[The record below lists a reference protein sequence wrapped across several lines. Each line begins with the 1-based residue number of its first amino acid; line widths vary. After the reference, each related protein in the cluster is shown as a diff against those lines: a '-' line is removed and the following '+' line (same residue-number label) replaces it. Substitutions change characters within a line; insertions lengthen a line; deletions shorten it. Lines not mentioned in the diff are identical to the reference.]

1 MQGKWIKPVL
11 AMLAVPVVAT
21 GAYQMVRAY
30 EAGTTFQPGQSGRE
44 LQVNQVIFSGD
55 EDISAQKNGEEQNGE
70 SELWEKD
77 KTAED
82 SLSPEL
88 KNSADY
94 LFQTGRRNLPDNSN
108 GETVNLAGEEAGN
121 NSFLPEEG
129 TQGSSNS
136 NGYVYDVTGDTD
148 NADLVIAGGNGQ
160 NGGTGENG
168 SADGSGNGDGQGT
181 TIPADGTKPS
191 EPDVPVPT
199 PAPPLPR
206 PTGRPAD
213 TVRDPET
220 KKDLPN
226 DTIFDFS
233 DYDEDTVPDNLLVY
247 IQPSN
252 VSKDNGSYLHQGQ
265 TVTEKD
271 LFNTLDTYVVHAQ
284 TGSWDAYA
292 WGTEHYGKYV
302 KIVGVSFDGGATW
315 TSDYPVTIPIGLYS
329 GQMVIRVAYRF
340 HISDPWTTA
349 NQKDVTYEPAE
360 SRVYALTEKLT
371 QNLQTIDTEKIANPY
386 NQYPE
391 PGSTMNLYSYQS
403 ALLGKTGTELTQ
415 LFPGWTENGQ
425 AVSWLYPVEAGRHI
439 LEPMDMVE
447 IPEGFNVRMINEYL
461 PEDYLESVIPY
472 PLQTL
477 TSYYGSEEPLEI
489 PEYIQAVDPDSWI
502 MADTIQLPS
511 TVVYV
516 DTDGVIAWN
525 AFAVDDRNPCLSAG
539 SDGVLYNKAKTQIL
553 TIPYITEEIT
563 VSSGVEKVAI
573 PVLNSLQTIRLEA
586 TASAQLPEIN
596 LENADGCAVS
606 MKDAVLNEFADRYE
620 NELEGHSLKTYDSGL
635 TYTVKEHIVL
645 DETGRVRYALKSA
658 PATLRLAKTVESIGE
673 EAFSAAK
680 TVNLV
685 IPESITTL
693 TLEKDCLKGSSIKV
707 IWCYNEAQKQML
719 EAQVKQAGA
728 GASGISVRIINEQ
741 KVTTKLGYTYI
752 VTEPEGIIQ
761 LAEVPDTLTYF
772 DGTVKADDGTEVVVT
787 SIGEGTF
794 KNHTQL
800 QWVMLPQSIK
810 SIGADSFRGCTAL
823 QGVLIDSRDE
833 FTIGN
838 NAFVGCS
845 SIRFVAANAPAIRTE
860 DDYAPVFKDE
870 QGSSVFYIPSDY
882 SDDPEC
888 FWNQNPNADCTYFES
903 WVGLKEYSL
912 ESIGTGGKMLYGVSN
927 NDIPFIA
934 LRSGKIVDQQVVL
947 PKTTTEIFNCAMYG
961 TNSSAGSYTVNWGDL
976 ALEAIDEYAF
986 YDSGLTGS
994 VSFGPDGKYS
1004 YLMQHA
1010 FDKCGGITEITMGGT
1025 VEYIGEGCFANCTN
1039 LTNVTLGQFD
1049 PFSVQA
1055 ALHSGMFFGCTKIPK
1070 LILQGSVPPQLA
1082 VPTRGA
1088 TFRMLGYETD
1098 PEQER
1103 GMLVVPEG
1111 TEQSYL
1117 DAWKYI
1123 VLGYSNDEELDDAA
1137 RNAAFGGEIDYD
1149 PDAIAAWK
1157 AEQIEKGQRLIC
1169 SWLDIEYTGTAEEMA
1184 GVSEEQ
1190 TKSVV
1195 TDGMTVSGGD
1205 AASSVSDGNA
1215 LPQASEAGTPEEKDS
1230 TQEETVQ

>member
-1 MQGKWIKPVL
+1 MQGKWIKPVI
-11 AMLAVPVVAT
+11 AVLAVTVVT
-21 GAYQMVRAY
+21 IGAYQMVRAY
-30 EAGTTFQPGQSGRE
+30 EAGTTFQPGESNRE

-55 EDISAQKNGEEQNGE
+55 EDTTAQKNGEEQNGE

-82 SLSPEL
+82 SLSPDL

-160 NGGTGENG
+160 NSGTGENG
-168 SADGSGNGDGQGT
+168 SADGANGKDQGNT
-181 TIPADGTKPS
+181 TPADGTKTP
-191 EPDVPVPT
+191 EPDTPAPT
-199 PAPPLPR
+199 PAPPLPQ
-206 PTGRPAD
+206 PTARPAD

-220 KKDLPN
+220 KKDLPT

-233 DYDEDTVPDNLLVY
+233 DYDEDTVPDDLLVY

-271 LFNTLDTYVVHAQ
+271 LFNTLDTYVAHAQ
-284 TGSWDAYA
+284 KDSWDAYA

-315 TSDYPVTIPIGLYS
+315 TSNYPVTIPIGLHS
-329 GQMVIRVAYRF
+329 GQMIIRVAYRF
-340 HISDPWTTA
+340 HTSDPWTTEH
-349 NQKDVTYEPAE
+349 QKDVTYEPAE

-371 QNLQTIDTEKIANPY
+371 QSSQTIVTEKIANRY
-386 NQYPE
+386 EQYPE
-391 PGSTMNLYSYQS
+391 PGSTMNLYKYQ
-403 ALLGKTGTELTQ
+403 AEILGYPGTELTQ

-425 AVSWLYPVEAGRHI
+425 AVSWLYPVEGGRHI

-447 IPEGFNVRMINEYL
+447 LPEGFNVRMINEYL
-461 PEDYLESVIPY
+461 PADYLESFIPY

-477 TSYYGSEEPLEI
+477 TSYNGSEEPLEI

-502 MADTIQLPS
+502 MAYTIRLSS

-516 DTDGVIAWN
+516 DTDDVIAWN
-525 AFAVDDRNPCLSAG
+525 AFAVDDRNPCLTAG

-553 TIPYITEEIT
+553 AIPYITEKIT
-563 VSSGVEKVAI
+563 VSSGVEKVTI
-573 PVLNSLQTIRLEA
+573 PVLNSLNTIRLEA
-586 TASAQLPEIN
+586 ADAAEIPEIN
-596 LENADGCAVS
+596 LENAQECILS
-606 MKDAVLNEFADRYE
+606 MKDALLNDFADRYE
-620 NELEGHSLKTYDSGL
+620 EELNDYRLQNADSGAM
-635 TYTVKEHIVL
+635 YAVKEHMVL
-645 DETGRVRYALKSA
+645 DEAGKIRYALKSA
-658 PATLRLAKTVESIGE
+658 PTILRLTKTVESIGE
-673 EAFSAAK
+673 QAFSAAK

-685 IPESITTL
+685 IPESIGTL

-719 EAQVKQAGA
+719 EAQLKQAGE
-728 GASGISVRIINEQ
+728 GASGVSVRIINEQ

-752 VTEPEGIIQ
+752 VTEPEGIVQ
-761 LAEVPDTLTYF
+761 LVEVPDTLTYF
-772 DGTVKADDGTEVVVT
+772 DGTVKADDGTEIVIT

-794 KNHTQL
+794 KNHTKL
-800 QWVMLPQSIK
+800 EWLMLPQSVK

-838 NAFVGCS
+838 NAFEGCN

-860 DDYAPVFKDE
+860 DGYAPVFKDE

-882 SDDPEC
+882 SMDPEC

-912 ESIGTGGKMLYGVSN
+912 ESIGASGKMLYGVSN

-961 TNSSAGSYTVNWGDL
+961 TNSSDGSYTVNWGDL

-994 VSFGPDGKYS
+994 VSFGPAGEYS

-1055 ALHSGMFFGCTKIPK
+1055 ALHSSMFFGCTKIPK
-1070 LILQGSVPPQLA
+1070 LTLLGSMPPQLS
-1082 VPTRGA
+1082 VPTRGV
-1088 TFRMLGYETD
+1088 TFRLLGYETD
-1098 PEQER
+1098 AEQEK

-1111 TEQSYL
+1111 MEQSYL

-1123 VLGYSNDEELDDAA
+1123 VLGYSDDEDLEGAA
-1137 RNAAFGGEIDYD
+1137 MFSGEVDPFD

-1169 SWLDIEYTGTAEEMA
+1169 NWLGIEYTGDTE
-1184 GVSEEQ
+1184 GTTDSSVSE
-1190 TKSVV
+1190 TKNVV
-1195 TDGMTVSGGD
+1195 DDRTTVSGGD
-1205 AASSVSDGNA
+1205 AVASVSDGDA
-1215 LPQASEAGTPEEKDS
+1215 LPQALESDTPEEKDS
-1230 TQEETVQ
+1230 TQEETIQ